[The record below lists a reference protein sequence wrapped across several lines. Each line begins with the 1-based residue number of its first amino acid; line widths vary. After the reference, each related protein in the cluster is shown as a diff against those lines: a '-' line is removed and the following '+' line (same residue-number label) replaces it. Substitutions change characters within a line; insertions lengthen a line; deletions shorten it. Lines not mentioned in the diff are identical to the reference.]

1 VLRYAGHQIGDQAGL
16 LLTAARDE
24 HGRVRLEA
32 VVAASWLEK
41 ENGMP
46 ILAEAAKKPLDK
58 WMIHA
63 HNTAVAHLS
72 GHEVTARPEKP
83 VESDLK
89 GAELELFTKGKA
101 IYDREGFCMTCHQ
114 ADGRGIS
121 ASGSPSLAGTKWVLG
136 SEERLIKL
144 TLKGLQGPMEI
155 LGKHYPGDVP
165 MTPFEGLLSDEEVAA
180 VLTFVRNSFGNK
192 APAISPDKVKEVRKA
207 IEGKKGFYSPAE
219 LLQQHPDIEER
230 Q

>member
-1 VLRYAGHQIGDQAGL
+1 MQGVTLRVLDTTIASLMLDED
-16 LLTAARDE
+16 TALR
-24 HGRVRLEA
+24 
-32 VVAASWLEK
+32 SY
-41 ENGMP
+41 
-46 ILAEAAKKPLDK
+46 
-58 WMIHA
+58 
-63 HNTAVAHLS
+63 
-72 GHEVTARPEKP
+72 
-83 VESDLK
+83 ESDLK
-89 GAELELFTKGKA
+89 GANLELFTKGKG

-144 TLKGLQGPMEI
+144 TLKGLYGPMEV
-155 LGKHYPGDVP
+155 LGKHYRAEVP

-207 IEGKKGFYSPAE
+207 IEDKKGFYSPAE
-219 LLQQHPDIEER
+219 LLQQHPDSEER

>member
-1 VLRYAGHQIGDQAGL
+1 
-16 LLTAARDE
+16 
-24 HGRVRLEA
+24 
-32 VVAASWLEK
+32 
-41 ENGMP
+41 MP

-63 HNTAVAHLS
+63 HNTASVHLS
-72 GHEVTARPEKP
+72 GHEVTALPEKLL
-83 VESDLK
+83 ESDLK
-89 GAELELFTKGKA
+89 GADLELFTKGKE

-121 ASGSPSLAGTKWVLG
+121 ASGSRSLAGTKWVLG

-144 TLKGLQGPMEI
+144 TLKGLYGPMEV
-155 LGKHYPGDVP
+155 LGKHYRAEVP

-207 IEGKKGFYSPAE
+207 IEEKKGFYSPEE
-219 LLQQHPDIEER
+219 LLQQHPDSEER